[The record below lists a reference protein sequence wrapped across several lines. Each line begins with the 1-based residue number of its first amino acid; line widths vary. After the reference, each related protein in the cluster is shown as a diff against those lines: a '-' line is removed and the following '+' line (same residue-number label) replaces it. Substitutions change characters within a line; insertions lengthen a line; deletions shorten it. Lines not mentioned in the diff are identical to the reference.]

1 MDTVGCHIH
10 AHHLWRRLSLALTAL
25 AAALL
30 LITLIPAPPATAAAE
45 AAAGAGA
52 AAGESS
58 PVPLPSLSA
67 TTTQVASGLRRPTA
81 IAAPDDGTDRLFI
94 TEKSGTVRVYHPDTG
109 LTGTP
114 LIDITSSVDE
124 SGNERGLLGLA
135 LPPDFAES
143 QDLYLAYTALPDGA
157 VTLARYRLDES
168 RLEVLLSQEHA
179 EYSNHNGGQLAF
191 GPDGHLYWS
200 IGDGGGSGDPFD
212 SGQRLDTL
220 LGKIMRVDVSRA
232 CAPLAYCVPA
242 DNPFVGTPG
251 AREEIWLYGL
261 RNPWRFSFDA
271 VDGSLWIGDVGQG
284 HWEEIDH
291 IAAGQGGLNLGWSC
305 YEGLEKFADG
315 DCVPGEE
322 YTEPVFTY
330 SPYTGGCS
338 VIGGHVYRGERY
350 ADLVGGTYI
359 ATDYCSSTVWALRP
373 DGRGGYE
380 EAEIGRM
387 PTQVTNIGT
396 TVDGEFYVVNDLPG
410 GLHRVSFAQEEPTCR
425 VDRTVTSWGTGST
438 VDLTI
443 TNTGDAPVNGWTLEF
458 TLAPGQT
465 VVSDWNTDLTQL
477 SNTVEARGATH
488 NATIA
493 PGASVTM
500 GYLISHSGDA
510 SPPPRFML
518 NQDACA
524 MGS

>member
-30 LITLIPAPPATAAAE
+30 LITLIPAPPATAPAAAE
-45 AAAGAGA
+45 A

-251 AREEIWLYGL
+251 ARAEIWLYGL

-477 SNTVEARGATH
+477 SNTVEAHGATH